1 MILVAAAAAAI
12 AWTQVVFEESFRRAN
27 NGWPWS
33 TWPYSSFIYFFHP
46 AAVPPLMTTT
56 IALALLRLRRPRPAW
71 RRLARKPGAVACG
84 VAASALAIQWMQV
97 MIGKCLYRILN
108 MIPNMPPVPTSWTIA
123 VGLSDVGLAVIGAWL
138 VLASGRR
145 WGAEPSWIDRLGRL
159 LGACWIG
166 LFLIHHFM
174 LYTVIL

>member
-1 MILVAAAAAAI
+1 
-12 AWTQVVFEESFRRAN
+12 
-27 NGWPWS
+27 
-33 TWPYSSFIYFFHP
+33 
-46 AAVPPLMTTT
+46 
-56 IALALLRLRRPRPAW
+56 
-71 RRLARKPGAVACG
+71 
-84 VAASALAIQWMQV
+84 MQV